1 VIKRKIFGYERY
13 VTTLNI
19 KVKDLKIFGIEAV
32 VDTGSPLTILMEK
45 LKKIKTVLYFTTRG

>member
-13 VTTLNI
+13 VATLNI

-45 LKKIKTVLYFTTRG
+45 T